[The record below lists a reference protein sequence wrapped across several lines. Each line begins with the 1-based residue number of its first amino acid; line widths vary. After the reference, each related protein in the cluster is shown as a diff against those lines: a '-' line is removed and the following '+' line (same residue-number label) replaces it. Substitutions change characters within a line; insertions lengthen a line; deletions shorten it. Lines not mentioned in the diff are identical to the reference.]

1 MLMIQPYHHY
11 SRPGFKGVKG
21 VKGIKGIKEV
31 NSTAGTLTE
40 RSQSLV
46 KNILKLMEENDG
58 TKIYRS
64 KRFLDGSF
72 IEIRQNKT
80 IKDKGVNI
88 KYMRMNQRP
97 VEMYVGT
104 DGEIRNSRQ
113 SSLNVNSIIE
123 KYFPDIIER
132 SVYCLN

>member
-11 SRPGFKGVKG
+11 NRPGFKGVKG
-21 VKGIKGIKEV
+21 VKGV

-104 DGEIRNSRQ
+104 DGEIRNGRQ